1 MQAGSGQK
9 REVRNLL
16 RTAAARVTLSVLL
29 ATLLAASAARWWL
42 GDLAVHFRLQYAA
55 LALIA
60 LVVLVWTRSWSW
72 AAASLLTLIIN
83 VIAAASILGPIPDF
97 VAAGH
102 AAAPRTTNV
111 RIVALNVFY
120 HNSQYERALTFVRS
134 ARPDV
139 VVLVEITPQWRSAF
153 EQLRAAYPYQY
164 YSAALRHLTFGS
176 EVRGALLLS
185 RWPIVHAEPVTL
197 GPTTDPAITALLS
210 VQGHDVRVIG
220 VHAAWPLGLA
230 VSRERNAELVALA
243 ARARSATEPCIVAGD
258 FNITPFSPYFRRFLT
273 ASGLVWG
280 AQGAG
285 WQPTWPTFLP
295 PAGIQI
301 DHVFVSR
308 GIQVQ
313 RFARGPGVGSDHRPI
328 LADLVISAMRGR
340 S

>member
-1 MQAGSGQK
+1 M
-9 REVRNLL
+9 
-16 RTAAARVTLSVLL
+16 LL
-29 ATLLAASAARWWL
+29 ATLLAASASRWWL

-60 LVVLVWTRSWSW
+60 LVVLVWARSWSW
-72 AAASLLTLIIN
+72 AAASLLTLIVN
-83 VIAAASILGPIPDF
+83 LAAAASILGPMPDF

-102 AAAPRTTNV
+102 AAAPHPTNV

-120 HNSQYERALTFVRS
+120 HNSQYERALTFVRA

-153 EQLRAAYPYQY
+153 ERLRAAYPFQY
-164 YSAALRHLTFGS
+164 YAAAPRPLAFGSS

-185 RWPIVHAEPVTL
+185 RWPIVHAEQLAL
-197 GPTTDPAITALLS
+197 GPTTDPAVTAVLA
-210 VQGHDVRVIG
+210 VQGRDVRIIG
-220 VHAAWPLGLA
+220 VHAAWPLGLS
-230 VSRERNAELVALA
+230 VSGERNEELVALA
-243 ARARSATEPCIVAGD
+243 TRVRSETEPCIVAGD
-258 FNITPFSPYFRRFLT
+258 FNVTPFSPYFRRFLA
-273 ASGLVWG
+273 ASGLVWA

-301 DHVFVSR
+301 DHVFVSP

-313 RFARGPGVGSDHRPI
+313 RFARGPSVGSDHRPI
-328 LADLVISAMRGR
+328 LADLVIPGTRGR
-340 S
+340 L